1 MEIKSAKMVKSLF
14 FFFKGTTSALE
25 VKFFSFGQ
33 ILFHLNRMFAAHHER
48 LAVALIL
55 PFLRSLSITYLIT
68 LSLDKEI
75 IVFGKSLEFWIQ
87 KSVRKLKVVA
97 R

>member
-1 MEIKSAKMVKSLF
+1 
-14 FFFKGTTSALE
+14 
-25 VKFFSFGQ
+25 
-33 ILFHLNRMFAAHHER
+33 MFAAHHER
-48 LAVALIL
+48 LAEALIL
-55 PFLRSLSITYLIT
+55 PFLRSLSTTYLIT

-87 KSVRKLKVVA
+87 KSVRTLKVVA